1 MNNFIELTDGE
12 EIYLIN
18 VNQIV
23 CVMPVASAPGCT
35 IVLTNYMYGKNVL
48 NLETV
53 DYYYVKKLISE

>member
-1 MNNFIELTDGE
+1 MNKFIEIADGE

-23 CVMPVASAPGCT
+23 CVMPIPSASGCT

-48 NLETV
+48 NLDTV
-53 DYYYVKKLISE
+53 DYYAVKQLISE